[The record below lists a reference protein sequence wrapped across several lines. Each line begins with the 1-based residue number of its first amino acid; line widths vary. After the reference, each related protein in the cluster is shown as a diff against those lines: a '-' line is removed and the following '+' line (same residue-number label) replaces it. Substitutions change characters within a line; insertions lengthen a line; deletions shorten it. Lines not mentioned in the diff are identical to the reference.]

1 MAGYSLPQRGSA
13 GYSPSPLGITR
24 TGAVLSI
31 YLYIIIALIV
41 VLVLF
46 VVRQVRLRQAIARR
60 RALRQDDIVGAS
72 ETMTGVGTGN
82 GTEVQHA

>member
-1 MAGYSLPQRGSA
+1 M
-13 GYSPSPLGITR
+13 
-24 TGAVLSI
+24 LSI

-60 RALRQDDIVGAS
+60 RALRHDAS
-72 ETMTGVGTGN
+72 LMRAKE
-82 GTEVQHA
+82 